1 MNSTSNVDTHSVVQS
16 LMLDADKRQILLVMT
31 GSNGAGKT
39 TFYERFIQP
48 HWSAP
53 FVNADLIAAKLD
65 GQPLDGQPREARDY
79 QAAKL
84 AEQERNRLMAEG
96 ASFCFETVFSD
107 TDGAKLSLLK
117 AAAVQGYSVTLFF
130 VGIDGP
136 HVSRARVLGRVL
148 HGGHDVPSNKLKE
161 RYPRTLA
168 NLRAALPHVGTAL
181 LVDNNSIA
189 NPYAFVALLKAG
201 KVVHRAPDLPQWA
214 QLVLET

>member
-1 MNSTSNVDTHSVVQS
+1 MNSTSNVDTLSLVQS

-48 HWSAP
+48 HWSSP
-53 FVNADLIAAKLD
+53 FVNADLIAAQLD
-65 GQPLDGQPREARDY
+65 GQPGEARDY

-84 AEQERNRLMAEG
+84 AEQERKRLMAEG

-107 TDGAKLSLLK
+107 TDGSKLNLLK
-117 AAAVQGYSVTLFF
+117 AAAAQGYSVTLFF
-130 VGIDGP
+130 VGIDGS
-136 HVSRARVLGRVL
+136 HVSQARVLGRVL

-189 NPYAFVALLKAG
+189 NPYAFVALLRAG
-201 KVVHRAPDLPQWA
+201 EVVHRAPVLPQWA
-214 QLVLET
+214 KLVLEP